1 MKKLLL
7 LSTVALLST
16 GIAFAHGG
24 DKKDKACC
32 KDKKECKK
40 DDKAC
45 CKKND
50 KSKEDKKIV
59 VKKAVAKA

>member
-7 LSTVALLST
+7 LSTVVLLST
-16 GIAFAHGG
+16 GLAFAHGG

-45 CKKND
+45 CKKEA
-50 KSKEDKKIV
+50 KAKEDKKV
-59 VKKAVAKA
+59 VAKKQ